1 MYVINCW
8 LEDIMEVNILF
19 TIAKKKSSN
28 KIYTHIHKYVMYINI
43 GIELKKSLRCKS
55 LFL

>member
-8 LEDIMEVNILF
+8 LEDIME
-19 TIAKKKSSN
+19 KSSN